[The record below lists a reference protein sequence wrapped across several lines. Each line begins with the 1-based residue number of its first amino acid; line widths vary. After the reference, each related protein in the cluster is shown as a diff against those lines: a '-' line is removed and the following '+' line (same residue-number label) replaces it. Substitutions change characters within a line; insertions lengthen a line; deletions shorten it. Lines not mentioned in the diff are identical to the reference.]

1 MATPVQVLID
11 LGYLSE
17 ADYERWRF
25 GEIDHLERVVKVNL
39 HEISF
44 IIKQVRAY
52 VKNDGLKPSASS
64 NASILSPMSSGAI
77 IYARPARPPA

>member
-52 VKNDGLKPSASS
+52 VKTTV
-64 NASILSPMSSGAI
+64 
-77 IYARPARPPA
+77 